1 MENQYMLVKYNLNGK
16 DVEQIALD
24 NKVQKTY
31 DEQVAAWEAEAGV
44 EYFYA
49 NFGITAASGTDGREL
64 PHGEAA
70 PIIESD
76 QGRSAAAGDHLAA
89 ARLALYPGLW

>member
-1 MENQYMLVKYNLNGK
+1 MSIEGKGEISGPVYGSNGIHIIYYMDDVPAGEVALEEIRK

-44 EYFYA
+44 EYFYE
-49 NFGITAASGTDGREL
+49 NFGITAA
-64 PHGEAA
+64 
-70 PIIESD
+70 
-76 QGRSAAAGDHLAA
+76 
-89 ARLALYPGLW
+89 